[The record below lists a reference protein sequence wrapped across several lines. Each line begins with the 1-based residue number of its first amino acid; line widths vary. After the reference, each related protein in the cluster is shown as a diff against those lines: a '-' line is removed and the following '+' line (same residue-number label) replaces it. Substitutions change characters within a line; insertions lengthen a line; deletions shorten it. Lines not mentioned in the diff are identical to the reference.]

1 MRERGTGGDR
11 GGRRTGEI
19 MRGAQRG
26 KQGRNNTDR
35 QKETNMHKRES
46 TEGRTQETL
55 KGHKRAWKSQH
66 IRHEDTTQQH
76 EI

>member
-35 QKETNMHKRES
+35 QRETNMHKRES

-55 KGHKRAWKSQH
+55 K
-66 IRHEDTTQQH
+66 
-76 EI
+76 